1 MIEFETMERSE
12 FEKLVRQ
19 ALQQLPE
26 KIRQQMDNVDLIV
39 EETMTNN
46 QLAYSAIEDGK
57 SLLGLYEGIPL
68 TERDD
73 YGMVLPDKISIFQ
86 DSIEAVCTT
95 NEEIVQEVL
104 DTVIHEVAHH
114 FGIND
119 EALDNMGT

>member
-114 FGIND
+114 IGIND